1 MLAMLGQFLEVL
13 ALVFKGLL
21 SVLSSMVT
29 LVTLIPQ
36 FIAFI
41 LSMVAVA
48 PPFVSSFIIVGV
60 TASVLLLILG
70 RN

>member
-41 LSMVAVA
+41 LSMLAVA

>member
-1 MLAMLGQFLEVL
+1 MLGQFLEVL